1 MNNEMEMLI
10 TSDFVLASTLLCL
23 GFDIAGIDKAD
34 PKRVKFYY
42 KRTSDLETILRRYR
56 GGEVLVKPQDFAFAQ
71 REIKGII
78 HSGTI

>member
-1 MNNEMEMLI
+1 MQNEIDMLI

-23 GFDIAGIDKAD
+23 GFDITGIDKED

-42 KRTSDLETILRRYR
+42 KRTSDLETTLRRDR
-56 GGEVLVKPQDFAFAQ
+56 GGEVTVKPQDFAFAQ